1 MIIDCNIE
9 RPNINDPTKTTLIR
23 INKQYICDSIKERL
37 GYSFV
42 KGVYTEITDEDWNII
57 HEFIKNEKLSC
68 IISTTSTQHKSYINI
83 G

>member
-9 RPNINDPTKTTLIR
+9 RPNINDPIKTTLIR

-57 HEFIKNEKLSC
+57 REFIKNEKLLC
-68 IISTTSTQHKSYINI
+68 MISTKSIQHKS
-83 G
+83 

>member
-9 RPNINDPTKTTLIR
+9 QPNINDPIKTTLIR
-23 INKQYICDSIKERL
+23 INKQYVCDSIKERL
-37 GYSFV
+37 GYDFV

-68 IISTTSTQHKSYINI
+68 MISTRSNQHKS
-83 G
+83 

>member
-9 RPNINDPTKTTLIR
+9 RPNINDPIKTTLIR

-42 KGVYTEITDEDWNII
+42 KGVYTEITDEDWNNI

-68 IISTTSTQHKSYINI
+68 MISTRSNQHKS
-83 G
+83 

>member
-9 RPNINDPTKTTLIR
+9 RPSINDPIKTTLIR

-37 GYSFV
+37 GYSFA

-57 HEFIKNEKLSC
+57 HEFIKSEKLSC
-68 IISTTSTQHKSYINI
+68 MISTRSNQHKS
-83 G
+83 

>member
-9 RPNINDPTKTTLIR
+9 RHHFEDPVKTNSIR

-37 GYSFV
+37 GYDFV
-42 KGVYTEITDEDWNII
+42 KGVYTEITDADWDII

-68 IISTTSTQHKSYINI
+68 MIGTRNNQHKS
-83 G
+83 

>member
-9 RPNINDPTKTTLIR
+9 RPRIDDPIKTTLIR

-37 GYSFV
+37 GYSFA

-68 IISTTSTQHKSYINI
+68 MISTRSN
-83 G
+83 

>member
-68 IISTTSTQHKSYINI
+68 MISTRSNQHKS
-83 G
+83 

>member
-1 MIIDCNIE
+1 MVIDCNIE
-9 RPNINDPTKTTLIR
+9 RPHIDDSIKTTLIR

-37 GYSFV
+37 GYSFA

-68 IISTTSTQHKSYINI
+68 MISTRSKQHKF
-83 G
+83 

>member
-9 RPNINDPTKTTLIR
+9 RPNINDLTKTTLIR

-37 GYSFV
+37 GYSFA

-57 HEFIKNEKLSC
+57 HEFIKSEKLSC
-68 IISTTSTQHKSYINI
+68 MISTRSNQHKS
-83 G
+83 

>member
-1 MIIDCNIE
+1 MIIGCNIE
-9 RPNINDPTKTTLIR
+9 RPNINDPIKTTLIR

-37 GYSFV
+37 GYSFA

-68 IISTTSTQHKSYINI
+68 MISTRSNQHKS
-83 G
+83 

>member
-9 RPNINDPTKTTLIR
+9 RSHIDDPIKTILIR
-23 INKQYICDSIKERL
+23 INKQYICDSIKEKL
-37 GYSFV
+37 GYDFV

-68 IISTTSTQHKSYINI
+68 MISTRSNQHKS
-83 G
+83 

>member
-9 RPNINDPTKTTLIR
+9 RPHIDDPIKTTLIR

-37 GYSFV
+37 GYSFA

-68 IISTTSTQHKSYINI
+68 MIGTRSNQHKS
-83 G
+83 

>member
-9 RPNINDPTKTTLIR
+9 RPHIDDPIKTTLIR

-37 GYSFV
+37 GYSFA
-42 KGVYTEITDEDWNII
+42 KGVYAEIADEDWNII

-68 IISTTSTQHKSYINI
+68 MISTRSNQYKS
-83 G
+83 

>member
-9 RPNINDPTKTTLIR
+9 RPNINDPIKTTLIR

-37 GYSFV
+37 GYSFI

-57 HEFIKNEKLSC
+57 HEFIKSEKLSC
-68 IISTTSTQHKSYINI
+68 MISTRSNQHKS
-83 G
+83 